1 MWKPCWIDLVVNV
14 AVVDRVNVDSSVKR
28 NTNIV
33 DVVGGIEDAT
43 IIKKIVTYVIHT
55 PNEWLEIIHDERR
68 QEKA

>member
-33 DVVGGIEDAT
+33 DVVGGIKDAT
-43 IIKKIVTYVIHT
+43 FIKKIVAHVIHT